1 MGRRGQTRGPARVR
15 FHLELEGQ
23 VHAVDLERTSSGWTV
38 TVGGRRWQV
47 DMRPSGQAWSL
58 LLTRGAPGTHPG
70 ARSHDVRLRWDGT
83 DAARV
88 NVDGTDVTVR
98 VARVTTPGRH
108 GTAAH
113 GRADG
118 QVRAPMP
125 GRVVRVPVV
134 QGQAVAARQAVV
146 VVEAMKMENELR
158 APYAGTVRALHV
170 ESGDPVDAGQLL
182 VELDI

>member
-1 MGRRGQTRGPARVR
+1 MR
-15 FHLELEGQ
+15 FQLEVDGQ
-23 VHAVDLERTSSGWTV
+23 VHAVDLERTGKGWTV
-38 TVGGRRWQV
+38 AVGGHRWQV

-58 LLTRGAPGTHPG
+58 LLTGGEPGTLG

-83 DAARV
+83 DAAQV
-88 NVDGTDVTVR
+88 SVDGTDVTVS
-98 VARVTTPGRH
+98 VARVTTPGRR
-108 GTAAH
+108 GAADH

-134 QGQAVAARQAVV
+134 AGQAVAARQAVV

-158 APYAGTVRALHV
+158 APRAGTVRALHV
-170 ESGDPVDAGQLL
+170 QSGDSVDAGQLL
-182 VELDI
+182 VELDQ

>member
-1 MGRRGQTRGPARVR
+1 VR
-15 FHLELEGQ
+15 FRFELEGQ

-47 DMRPSGQAWSL
+47 DMRPSGDAWSL
-58 LLTRGAPGTHPG
+58 LLTEGAPEPHGG

-88 NVDGTDVTVR
+88 NVDGTDVTVT
-98 VARVTTPGRH
+98 VARATAEGRR
-108 GTAAH
+108 GTADH

-118 QVRAPMP
+118 HVRAPMP

-134 QGQAVAARQAVV
+134 EGQAVAARQAVV

-158 APYAGTVRALHV
+158 ARASGTVKEVRAV
-170 ESGDPVDAGQLL
+170 EGTTVEAGAILIVL
-182 VELDI
+182 E

>member
-1 MGRRGQTRGPARVR
+1 MRVR
-15 FHLELEGQ
+15 LELEGQ
-23 VHAVDLERTSSGWTV
+23 VHAVDLERTSRGWTV

-58 LLTRGAPGTHPG
+58 LVTGGAPGTHPG

-88 NVDGTDVTVR
+88 SVDGTDVTVR
-98 VARVTTPGRH
+98 VARLTTPGRH
-108 GTAAH
+108 GAAAH

-158 APYAGTVRALHV
+158 APRAGTVRALHV
-170 ESGDPVDAGQLL
+170 QSGDSVDAGQLL
-182 VELDI
+182 VELD

>member
-1 MGRRGQTRGPARVR
+1 MR
-15 FHLELEGQ
+15 FRLELEGQ
-23 VHAVDLERTSSGWTV
+23 IHAVDLERTSSGWTV

-58 LLTRGAPGTHPG
+58 LLTGGAPGMHPG
-70 ARSHDVRLRWDGT
+70 VRSHDVRLRWDAT
-83 DAARV
+83 DAAWV
-88 NVDGTDVTVR
+88 SVDGTDVTVR
-98 VARVTTPGRH
+98 VARASLPGRH
-108 GTAAH
+108 GAADH

-134 QGQAVAARQAVV
+134 PGQAVAARQAVV

-158 APYAGTVRALHV
+158 APSAGTVRALHV
-170 ESGDPVDAGQLL
+170 QSGDPVDAGQLL

>member
-1 MGRRGQTRGPARVR
+1 MR
-15 FHLELEGQ
+15 FRLEVEGQ
-23 VHAVDLERTSSGWTV
+23 VHIVDLERTGSGWTAAV
-38 TVGGRRWQV
+38 AGHRWQM
-47 DMRPSGQAWSL
+47 DMRPSGHAWSL
-58 LLTRGAPGTHPG
+58 LLTGGEPGTHAG
-70 ARSHDVRLRWDGT
+70 ARSHDVRLRWDRT

-88 NVDGTDVTVR
+88 SVDGTDVTVT
-98 VARVTTPGRH
+98 VAQATTPGRR
-108 GTAAH
+108 GAADH

-134 QGQAVAARQAVV
+134 AGQAVAARQAVV

-170 ESGDPVDAGQLL
+170 RSGDPVDAGQLL
-182 VELDI
+182 VELDT

>member
-1 MGRRGQTRGPARVR
+1 MR
-15 FHLELEGQ
+15 FRLEVEGQ
-23 VHAVDLERTSSGWTV
+23 VHAVDLEPAGSGWTV
-38 TVGGRRWQV
+38 AIGGHRWQV
-47 DMRPSGQAWSL
+47 DMRPSGHAWSL
-58 LLTRGAPGTHPG
+58 LLKTGELGTHAG

-88 NVDGTDVTVR
+88 SVDGTAVTVT
-98 VARVTTPGRH
+98 VAQVTTPGRR
-108 GTAAH
+108 GGADH

-134 QGQAVAARQAVV
+134 AGQAVTARQAVV

-158 APYAGTVRALHV
+158 APQAGTVRALHV
-170 ESGDPVDAGQLL
+170 QSGDPVDAGQLL
-182 VELDI
+182 VELDT